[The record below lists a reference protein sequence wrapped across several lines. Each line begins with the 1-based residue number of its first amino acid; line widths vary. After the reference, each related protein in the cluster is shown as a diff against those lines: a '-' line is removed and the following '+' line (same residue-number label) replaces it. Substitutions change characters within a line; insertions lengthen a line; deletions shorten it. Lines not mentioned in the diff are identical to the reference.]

1 MQYLQTA
8 PPARASGRLL
18 RPLRDICMREVK
30 SMKEMNSNEM
40 RAVNGGVTFR
50 MGCGL
55 KVSGWFRIWL
65 HCKTCSWCLKRK
77 FAP

>member
-1 MQYLQTA
+1 
-8 PPARASGRLL
+8 
-18 RPLRDICMREVK
+18 
-30 SMKEMNSNEM
+30 MKEMNSNEM

-65 HCKTCSWCLKRK
+65 HCKTCSWCLRTK
-77 FAP
+77 FAPCYENKS

>member
-1 MQYLQTA
+1 
-8 PPARASGRLL
+8 
-18 RPLRDICMREVK
+18 
-30 SMKEMNSNEM
+30 MKEMNSNEM

-65 HCKTCSWCLKRK
+65 HCKTYSWCLRTK
-77 FAP
+77 FAPR